1 MSIMNDVVK
10 EVRLFATAMQDVF
23 VRKLRLG
30 LRRISSNIVARSLVL
45 VFSMFGVSACNAGPE
60 MVSAPITGYNHTSA
74 EIIRF
79 SINGAGGPRIPPN
92 AGGGAEVCCG
102 ALPLQWNPGV
112 RAIIEWDKDPNPYG
126 PIKRDQYGQ
135 ILKEALVRHSA
146 GYSHHT
152 ATVEIP
158 KYAEQLCA
166 LQVHFL
172 PCDQVKVSTT
182 CFTPENPNY
191 PDKAYF
197 KVKEPA
203 TCSNH

>member
-1 MSIMNDVVK
+1 M
-10 EVRLFATAMQDVF
+10 
-23 VRKLRLG
+23 
-30 LRRISSNIVARSLVL
+30 
-45 VFSMFGVSACNAGPE
+45 
-60 MVSAPITGYNHTSA
+60 
-74 EIIRF
+74 
-79 SINGAGGPRIPPN
+79 PPN

-126 PIKRDQYGQ
+126 PIKRDQNGQ

-146 GYSHHT
+146 DYSHHT
-152 ATVEIP
+152 AMVEVP
-158 KYAEQLCA
+158 KYTEQLCA

-182 CFTPENPNY
+182 CFTPGHPDY

-197 KVKEPA
+197 QVKGSKICPVL
-203 TCSNH
+203 